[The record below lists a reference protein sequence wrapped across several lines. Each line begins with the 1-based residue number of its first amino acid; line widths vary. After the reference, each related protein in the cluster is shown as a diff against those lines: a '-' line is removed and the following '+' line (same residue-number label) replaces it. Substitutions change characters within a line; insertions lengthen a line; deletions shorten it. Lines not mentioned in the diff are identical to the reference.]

1 MSVSSLVALL
11 TRGRGTIKPSTR
23 WVTELPSCR
32 VVERFRKG
40 RPQWVTAPYTK
51 RAQPPDVIPSNAG
64 TVKTGVNLWGPPH
77 KPKYSMATDSELVP

>member
-1 MSVSSLVALL
+1 MSVSSLMALL
-11 TRGRGTIKPSTR
+11 TRGRGTRRHSIR
-23 WVTELPSCR
+23 CVTKLPNCR

-40 RPQWVTAPYTK
+40 RPEWVTAPYTK
-51 RAQPPDVIPSNAG
+51 HAQSSSVIPSNAG

>member
-1 MSVSSLVALL
+1 VSVSSLVALL
-11 TRGRGTIKPSTR
+11 TRGRGTIKPCTR
-23 WVTELPSCR
+23 RVTELPSCR

-40 RPQWVTAPYTK
+40 RPEWVTAPYTK

>member
-11 TRGRGTIKPSTR
+11 TRGRGTKRSGTR
-23 WVTELPSCR
+23 WITELTSCR

-40 RPQWVTAPYTK
+40 RPEWVTAPYTK
-51 RAQPPDVIPSNAG
+51 RAQPPLVIPSNAG

-77 KPKYSMATDSELVP
+77 KPKYSLATDSELVP

>member
-11 TRGRGTIKPSTR
+11 TRGRGTIRSRTR
-23 WVTELPSCR
+23 EITELPSCR

-40 RPQWVTAPYTK
+40 RPEWVTAPYTK